1 MSGEKNKQK
10 QSKRAAKRAAVLG
23 TERKIR
29 IPYFTIMTCLALV
42 LAGGGFLFMNS
53 KSKNVPVITQIPPS
67 TNAPS
72 NYDEP
77 SNTGVPSNTNES
89 QDSNELQFTFPVNLF
104 DDSKARHYEYKD
116 NNATIRYFILKSSDG
131 VIRAAFD
138 TCDVCWRAGRGYF
151 QSGDLMICKNCRRS
165 FASVN
170 INVLQGGCN
179 PVPLNRN
186 IEEGNVV
193 IRVKDILNGK
203 QYFSFFGLR

>member
-1 MSGEKNKQK
+1 MSGKKNNQK

-23 TERKIR
+23 TERKIS

-53 KSKNVPVITQIPPS
+53 KSQDAPVITQIPTS

-77 SNTGVPSNTNES
+77 SSTAAPSNTNNS
-89 QDSNELQFTFPVNLF
+89 QGGEELQLTFPVSQF

-138 TCDVCWRAGRGYF
+138 TCDVCWQAGKGYF
-151 QSGDLMICKNCRRS
+151 QSGDLMICRNCRRS

-170 INVLQGGCN
+170 INVLSGGCN
-179 PVPLNRN
+179 PVPLKRN
-186 IEEGNVV
+186 IENGEVV

-203 QYFSFFGLR
+203 QYFSFSG